1 MAAAGLL
8 LWACG
13 GNEGR
18 VAVAAILGSLK
29 AQDFSV
35 EERGLLGFYRAVV
48 AVEKLGTAV
57 VQQGECQGNVA
68 VGIQQHFP
76 PVGNEFEELLLPGT
90 GKSRTE
96 GPGMCKTV
104 K

>member
-1 MAAAGLL
+1 MTAAGLL
-8 LWACG
+8 LWPCG
-13 GNEGR
+13 GNRGR
-18 VAVAAILGSLK
+18 VAVAALLASLK
-29 AQDFSV
+29 VQDFSV
-35 EERGLLGFYRAVV
+35 EERGLLGFYRVVV
-48 AVEKLGTAV
+48 AVDKLGTAV
-57 VQQGECQGNVA
+57 VQQCECQGTAA

-96 GPGMCKTV
+96 GPGMCKTM